1 MEKIQIL
8 FKDSYLSMIKNSQG
22 TKIFRDFFGKIKNKK
37 INLTDE
43 GRRSCA
49 LFVSSVLY
57 HFNLIKSPHLT
68 VDGTIKDMRKSG
80 WFETKKPK
88 KGSVIL
94 WEKKKGHHHIGFY
107 LSNQKAISNNRKKRM
122 PTVHHFTFN
131 QKRKIEALF
140 WHKKIN

>member
-8 FKDSYLSMIKNSQG
+8 FKDNYLSMIKNSQG

-37 INLTDE
+37 INSTDK

-49 LFVSSVLY
+49 FFVSSILY

-80 WFETKKPK
+80 WFEIKKPK
-88 KGSVIL
+88 EGSIIL
-94 WEKKKGHHHIGFY
+94 WEKQKGHYHIGFY
-107 LSNQKAISNNRKKRM
+107 LGGQKAISNNRKKRM
-122 PTVHHFTFN
+122 PTVHHFTFS
-131 QKRKIEALF
+131 QKRRIENLFSHRKIS
-140 WHKKIN
+140 